1 MISRARV
8 QRSGPQ
14 RTWQTGSFIW
24 AFPSSS
30 PSSRVTNFFSFF
42 FFSLALLS
50 CSYDLP
56 FWCAEHEIS
65 GEALLEL
72 DHETFKEMGVKSIGK
87 RVKILNMVAIAIEQE
102 PLLQDEIKGLP
113 SVLSS
118 DVSCCFLIRLD
129 NFFNFSF

>member
-1 MISRARV
+1 
-8 QRSGPQ
+8 
-14 RTWQTGSFIW
+14 
-24 AFPSSS
+24 
-30 PSSRVTNFFSFF
+30 
-42 FFSLALLS
+42 
-50 CSYDLP
+50 
-56 FWCAEHEIS
+56 
-65 GEALLEL
+65 
-72 DHETFKEMGVKSIGK
+72 MGVKSIGK